1 MSCRCRCHRRQLL
14 QALAATCLGPAVAT
28 GVRAR
33 PAQAA
38 AAQARIAADPLL
50 TPLRG
55 VSDVSGD
62 RFTAELVTRGRWPED
77 LRGRFYRNG
86 PALFERNGQR
96 YHHWFDGDGMVQ
108 QFTLAGSRISHRG
121 RLVQT
126 AKLKAERQAGRFLFD
141 AFGTTIEG
149 GPPITGADSVNTANT
164 NALEHAGRVL
174 AMWEGGSAYGLD
186 PTDLSTQGPVSWR
199 KDLVGLPFTAHPK
212 VSAAGDLWNVGTQ
225 GPHLVAWHIGAD
237 GQLRSFQHG
246 PSPFPGGMVHDMAV
260 TERWLVV
267 PLPPVKLDFT
277 RPAEEEGGPKR
288 FALAPGE
295 PLRILVMDK
304 ADISKRRV
312 FELPPQMVFHVGNA
326 HEEADGTVV
335 LSYVATPDAAFLDRG
350 AVALMAGQ
358 PLPAGASTL
367 QVVRLDMASGRVRS
381 ETLAGTV
388 EFPRLD
394 PRRIGLGRKEAAQ
407 WLLCA
412 ASPRRNGQAAVGLFS
427 GLQLSHLRSGRSQHF
442 DYGKDVV
449 AEEHIFVPKP
459 GRSGE
464 LDAWVLGTTFDSA
477 RQATVLNLLD
487 AADLAAGP
495 VAQALLP
502 YVLPLGFHGNFSV
515 A

>member
-225 GPHLVAWHIGAD
+225 GPHLLAWHIGAD

-246 PSPFPGGMVHDMAV
+246 PSPFPDGMVHDMAV
-260 TERWLVV
+260 T
-267 PLPPVKLDFT
+267 
-277 RPAEEEGGPKR
+277 
-288 FALAPGE
+288 
-295 PLRILVMDK
+295 
-304 ADISKRRV
+304 
-312 FELPPQMVFHVGNA
+312 
-326 HEEADGTVV
+326 DGTVV

-394 PRRIGLGRKEAAQ
+394 PRRIGLGRKEPAQ

-412 ASPRRNGQAAVGLFS
+412 ASPRRNGQAAIGLFS